1 MFICVYCDIVIF
13 FRCDPYAKVFG
24 LFCDFLQSM
33 KDAISVEVQLI
44 CVVPK
49 QQLIIKNTSFQNAL
63 YGPFG
68 SKPARASASIDVS
81 IL

>member
-1 MFICVYCDIVIF
+1 MFIYVFIVIF
-13 FRCDPYAKVFG
+13 FYCDPYAKVFVS
-24 LFCDFLQSM
+24 FCEFQSM

-44 CVVPK
+44 CVIPK
-49 QQLIIKNTSFQNAL
+49 QQIIIKNTSFQNAL